1 MTAQTILPANSVTGG
16 DLVTNSG
23 RFNDASPDILKN
35 GTESDGNRKVW
46 TISMWIKRSKLGVR
60 QTLWNWGSN
69 SSSEGGLYIDAN
81 DFLVLNNDNQ
91 QGSSN
96 EVAGVLRDTSAWYH
110 IVWRC
115 DVTETNNID
124 RWRCYINGVQK
135 TLTDAADVSNA
146 DGEINKNGTH
156 QNWIGGAAR
165 SLQSGN
171 AVYPFGGY
179 MAEVVFVDGQALAP
193 TSFGEFDEDTPTVW
207 KPINVSGLTFG
218 DEGVYLNFQN
228 AAELGTDV
236 SGNGNTYAET
246 GLTATNQSTDT
257 CQNNF
262 ATMNPLVL
270 GAGTVLSEGNLE
282 IAPGTNATGF
292 HTASTMGVSTGKWY
306 WEAKLTSGTVTAAF
320 GIIFDGSTGDV
331 GEHLRNNKM
340 PGEFSGNTN
349 AWGYKPGN
357 AGAVE
362 HNAGNITYSGATADS
377 DDVLG
382 FAMDLDNGAFYI
394 HKNGTYM
401 NSGNPTSGANKTGAI
416 DISGGDAGF
425 VFPVYG
431 DSDTSGSPSAA
442 FNFGSPHYSE
452 SGGEADGDGFGNF
465 NQAVPS
471 GYFAL
476 CSKNLAEYG

>member
-124 RWRCYINGVQK
+124 RWRCYINGVQR

-179 MAEVVFVDGQALAP
+179 IAEAVFVDGQALAP
-193 TSFGEFDEDTPTVW
+193 TSFGEFDEDSSIW
-207 KPINVSGLTFG
+207 KPIDVSGLTFG

-246 GLTATNQSTDT
+246 GLDATNQSTDT
-257 CQNNF
+257 CTNNF
-262 ATMNPLVL
+262 CTLNPLTKRPT
-270 GAGTVLSEGNLE
+270 ANGTIAEGNLQY
-282 IAPGTNATGF
+282 
-292 HTASTMGVSTGKWY
+292 TASTGDSHIYGTMAIPPGMKVYFEVKLVSNTAQNAIGIHNVYDGGDGTFIKGGG
-306 WEAKLTSGTVTAAF
+306 EAG
-320 GIIFDGSTGDV
+320 
-331 GEHLRNNKM
+331 
-340 PGEFSGNTN
+340 
-349 AWGYKPGN
+349 
-357 AGAVE
+357 
-362 HNAGNITYSGATADS
+362 TYSFKPRGASSVTQYFNNGSATNHS
-377 DDVLG
+377 I
-382 FAMDLDNGAFYI
+382 DNVANDTIIGVAVDNANGQI
-394 HKNGTYM
+394 HYSIAGTYI
-401 NSGNPTSGANKTGAI
+401 NSSDPTDNNPVALVTGFGGANEQYLHF
-416 DISGGDAGF
+416 SL
-425 VFPVYG
+425 
-431 DSDTSGSPSAA
+431 DTTSTNPSNQ
-442 FNFGSPHYSE
+442 FNFGSPPYSE
-452 SGGEADGDGFGNF
+452 SGGESDADGHGNF

-476 CSKNLAEYG
+476 CTKNLAEYG

>member
-124 RWRCYINGVQK
+124 RWRCYINGVQR

-257 CQNNF
+257 CTNNF
-262 ATMNPLVL
+262 CTLNPLTKRPT
-270 GAGTVLSEGNLE
+270 ANGTIAEGNLQY
-282 IAPGTNATGF
+282 
-292 HTASTMGVSTGKWY
+292 TASTGDSHIYGTMAIPPGMKVYFEVKLVSNTAQNAIGIHNVYDGGDGTFIKGGG
-306 WEAKLTSGTVTAAF
+306 EAG
-320 GIIFDGSTGDV
+320 
-331 GEHLRNNKM
+331 
-340 PGEFSGNTN
+340 
-349 AWGYKPGN
+349 
-357 AGAVE
+357 
-362 HNAGNITYSGATADS
+362 TYSFKPRGASSVTQYFNNGSATNHS
-377 DDVLG
+377 I
-382 FAMDLDNGAFYI
+382 DNVANDTIIGVAVDNANGQI
-394 HKNGTYM
+394 HYSIAGTYI
-401 NSGNPTSGANKTGAI
+401 NSSDPTDNNPVALVTGFGGANEQYLHF
-416 DISGGDAGF
+416 SL
-425 VFPVYG
+425 
-431 DSDTSGSPSAA
+431 DTTSTQPSNQ
-442 FNFGSPHYSE
+442 FNFGSPPYSE
-452 SGGEADGDGFGNF
+452 SGGESDADGHGNF

-476 CSKNLAEYG
+476 CTKNLAEYG

>member
-60 QTLWNWGSN
+60 QSLWSWGSN
-69 SSSEGGLYIDAN
+69 SSSTGEIYIDAN

-124 RWRCYINGVQK
+124 RWRCYINGVQR

-193 TSFGEFDEDTPTVW
+193 TSFGEFDEDSSIW
-207 KPINVSGLTFG
+207 KPIDVSGLTFG

-257 CQNNF
+257 CTNNF
-262 ATMNPLVL
+262 CTLNPLTKRPT
-270 GAGTVLSEGNLE
+270 ANGTIAEGNLQY
-282 IAPGTNATGF
+282 
-292 HTASTMGVSTGKWY
+292 TASTGDSHIYGTMAIPPGMKVYFEVKLVSNTAQNAIGIHNVYDGGDGTFIKGGG
-306 WEAKLTSGTVTAAF
+306 EAG
-320 GIIFDGSTGDV
+320 
-331 GEHLRNNKM
+331 
-340 PGEFSGNTN
+340 
-349 AWGYKPGN
+349 
-357 AGAVE
+357 
-362 HNAGNITYSGATADS
+362 TYSFKPRGASSVTQYFNNGSATNHS
-377 DDVLG
+377 I
-382 FAMDLDNGAFYI
+382 DNVANDTIIGVAVDNANGQI
-394 HKNGTYM
+394 HYSIAGTYI
-401 NSGNPTSGANKTGAI
+401 NSSDPTDNNPVALVTGFGGANEQYLHF
-416 DISGGDAGF
+416 SL
-425 VFPVYG
+425 
-431 DSDTSGSPSAA
+431 DTTSTNPSNQ
-442 FNFGSPHYSE
+442 FNFGSPPYSE
-452 SGGEADGDGFGNF
+452 SGGESDADGHGNF

-476 CSKNLAEYG
+476 CTKNLAEYG